1 MLWENSLEP
10 QALVMDARFESA
22 LSSEYPTCDPG
33 GDDCGVGS
41 DPARRVTIGR

>member
-22 LSSEYPTCDPG
+22 ITSGYPACDAGGG
-33 GDDCGVGS
+33 GDCEPGS
-41 DPARRVTIGR
+41 DPAPDVP